1 MPTVFIFALLNDAME
16 LLEVGD
22 KMYTVKRDGFED
34 FARYSFSEVVRLTK
48 TLAVLKNG
56 VRLVNKPKES
66 FIMEEIGYSV
76 ARDYANHW
84 HKVSLKAIRTAQ
96 IENQKIKV
104 HDWFEQ
110 RQFSLA
116 EKSLIYK
123 QFEALDRLYPKTEKS
138 EVG

>member
-1 MPTVFIFALLNDAME
+1 ME

-34 FARYSFSEVVRLTK
+34 FARYTFSEVVRLTK
-48 TLAVLKNG
+48 TLAILKNG

-66 FIMEEIGYSV
+66 FIMEDVGYSV

-110 RQFSLA
+110 REFNLE
-116 EKSLIYK
+116 EKQLIYK
-123 QFEALDRLYPKTEKS
+123 QFEKLNRLYIVSNKNKA
-138 EVG
+138 V